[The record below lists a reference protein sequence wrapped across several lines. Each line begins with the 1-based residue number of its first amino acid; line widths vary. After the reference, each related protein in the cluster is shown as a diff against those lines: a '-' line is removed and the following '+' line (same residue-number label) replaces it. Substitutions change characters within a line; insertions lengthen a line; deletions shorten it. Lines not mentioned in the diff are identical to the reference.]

1 MPVWSVEPNSFRLCK
16 TNPRNL
22 NMNTRT
28 PLTIVLLAAAVMV
41 FTFQPATASLN
52 SCVAGLKRAAIKAG
66 VSRAVANLALA
77 NVKFDEKVARFSRRQ
92 PEKITYIWDYM
103 AFLVD
108 AKRIRDGKAMMKKYS
123 STLRAVEK
131 RYGVDRYFVTALWGI
146 ESDYGKFRGD
156 FFTPHSLANLVCG
169 GNRRAKLFKRELII
183 ALQLVSRGDIKLSD
197 LKGSWAGAFGQTQF
211 MPSTYKRLAVDFDK
225 NGRRDLVNSVPD
237 ALASTANFLK
247 KAGWRSG
254 QTWGYEVKIPK
265 NYRGRSGRKRRA
277 SLTTWRKRGL
287 VRING
292 KKLSGKRRAGLILPA
307 GKKGPAFLVFRNF
320 DAIYSYNVAISY
332 ALSISLL
339 SDRLR
344 GRKPF
349 VKPWPTND
357 PGLSR
362 KQRLH
367 LQKLLNKNGF
377 NVGEADGR
385 IGPATRAGIKKAQ
398 RKYGLKVDGRPG
410 TRIYRR
416 LGGV

>member
-1 MPVWSVEPNSFRLCK
+1 MTKRHRFFIFLFALYGV
-16 TNPRNL
+16 
-22 NMNTRT
+22 
-28 PLTIVLLAAAVMV
+28 I
-41 FTFQPATASLN
+41 FTFQPASASLK

-66 VSRAVANLALA
+66 VSRDVANLALA
-77 NVKFDEKVARFSRRQ
+77 NVKYDEKVARFSRRQ

-108 AKRIRDGKAMMKKYS
+108 AKRIRDGKAMLKKYRR
-123 STLRAVEK
+123 TLIAVK
-131 RYGVDRYFVTALWGI
+131 KKYGVNRYFVTALWGV
-146 ESDYGKFRGD
+146 EGDYGKFRGD

-211 MPSTYKRLAVDFDK
+211 MPSTYKRLAVDFDR

-247 KAGWRSG
+247 KAGWRTG
-254 QTWGYEVKIPK
+254 QTWGYEVRIPK
-265 NYRGRSGRKRRA
+265 NYRGRWGRKRKA

-292 KKLSGKRRAGLILPA
+292 KRLSGKRRAGLILPA

-320 DAIYSYNVAISY
+320 NAIYSYNVAISY
-332 ALSISLL
+332 ALSISHL

-357 PGLSR
+357 PGLTR